1 MDYTLYWNT
10 FTCPDLD
17 SHFTKD
23 YLLTLVFV
31 NSNLSITHLDLRVIE
46 NNTHLK
52 SILCKCILINI
63 NTIQS

>member
-46 NNTHLK
+46 IIHILK
-52 SILCKCILINI
+52 VFFVNVF
-63 NTIQS
+63 

>member
-31 NSNLSITHLDLRVIE
+31 NSNLSITVIYTSRLE
-46 NNTHLK
+46 SHWK
-52 SILCKCILINI
+52 
-63 NTIQS
+63 